1 MFQCRFYEQEWPRE
15 GQIVVVKI
23 KEIHDHGLL
32 CSLLEYNEIEGYV
45 AISELTRRRIKS
57 KNQSEMKKGQ
67 LDLAKVV
74 TVDEK
79 RGFIDLNKEQLP
91 REVVEKVTIR
101 WNNSKKVRS
110 IMKHVAQ
117 RIGTPVEEVYEK
129 FLWPLA
135 RDMRK
140 LDNSHAI
147 MGLLF
152 FHESPEAMAKKY
164 HLRQKFVDALLPA
177 LRERL
182 KPRQHKITALVQ
194 LQSARRQGDILM
206 RRTLKAAVLVSTP
219 CCPVEIHQKE
229 PSIYEVKIH
238 TLKPMEG
245 SAIIWKILE
254 KLRRVLTFGNRGVFR
269 LLKAPIMLDPYLRKT
284 IVKCQDPNIQFL
296 ESTPQKIA
304 PDINKEG
311 TQALSA
317 VDQNKVLTKKE
328 THSSSVNSKNGTIE
342 RAAKP
347 ALSTI
352 GEADIDSAAPSPQC
366 NDPISSP
373 QQKVEQKKYI
383 EAVPSTWSTKA
394 LDNSQANFSPTS
406 QNKRLKRFRGLPNQ
420 REQPNSNKRA
430 IHPQLQLSFD
440 GHIWRRQRQKTSL
453 HETDTSDCTE
463 REANTSLTTTANSN
477 EEIADCVICNRDNA
491 NRNEKYKSENA
502 ESQITG
508 LGLLET
514 YTPQFWKRAEGNF
527 SSGDSV
533 EHNQSLIPQRKYLST
548 CSLPNSRQPFS
559 SMVDTFSSHRMD
571 TVIQSPQMYKEN
583 SNPINYPKEFPP
595 SSDVSNLLS
604 PRISPQG
611 LTPLQRGYLRELL
624 LDIQAIDQE
633 VIRSKFEFNV
643 NDPDHSSFLLTSAG
657 TK

>member
-1 MFQCRFYEQEWPRE
+1 MFQCRFYEQEWPKE

-23 KEIHDHGLL
+23 KEIHDHGLI

-101 WNNSKKVRS
+101 WNNSKKVHS
-110 IMKHVAQ
+110 IMKYVAQ
-117 RIGTPVEEVYEK
+117 RIETPVEEVYEK

-140 LDNSHAI
+140 LGNSHAI

-164 HLRQKFVDALLPA
+164 HLQQKFVDALLPA

-194 LQSARRQGDILM
+194 LQSSRRQGDILM
-206 RRTLKAAVLVSTP
+206 KRTLKAAVLVSTP

-229 PSIYEVKIH
+229 PTIYEVKIH
-238 TLKPMEG
+238 TLKPSEG

-254 KLRRVLTFGNRGVFR
+254 KLRRVLTFGNRGEFR
-269 LLKAPIMLDPYLRKT
+269 LLKAPVMLDPYLRKT
-284 IVKCQDPNIQFL
+284 IVKCQDPSSKFL
-296 ESTPQKIA
+296 ESSTQKTV

-311 TQALSA
+311 KQALSA

-328 THSSSVNSKNGTIE
+328 SHSTSVNSKNGTID
-342 RAAKP
+342 RATKP
-347 ALSTI
+347 ALYNI
-352 GEADIDSAAPSPQC
+352 GELEADSAAPSPHC
-366 NDPISSP
+366 NNLISSTK
-373 QQKVEQKKYI
+373 QKVEQKKYI
-383 EAVPSTWSTKA
+383 DAVPLTWSTNA
-394 LDNSQANFSPTS
+394 LDNYQANFSSMS
-406 QNKRLKRFRGLPNQ
+406 QNNPLKRFRGLPNQ
-420 REQPNSNKRA
+420 CEQPNSNKRA
-430 IHPQLQLSFD
+430 LHPRLQLTFD
-440 GHIWRRQRQKTSL
+440 GHIWRRQLWKTSIRNT
-453 HETDTSDCTE
+453 ETSACTE
-463 REANTSLTTTANSN
+463 LEANSSLTTTANSN
-477 EEIADCVICNRDNA
+477 KEIADSAVCTRDKA
-491 NRNEKYKSENA
+491 NRREKYKSKNA
-502 ESQITG
+502 KSQITG

-514 YTPQFWKRAEGNF
+514 YTPQLWKRPEGIF

-533 EHNQSLIPQRKYLST
+533 EHNQSLISQRKCLST
-548 CSLPNSRQPFS
+548 SSLPSSRQPVS
-559 SMVDTFSSHRMD
+559 SMVDTFSSPRMD
-571 TVIQSPQMYKEN
+571 TVIKSPQMYKEN
-583 SNPINYPKEFPP
+583 SNPIHHPERFPP

-624 LDIQAIDQE
+624 LDIQSIDQE
-633 VIRSKFEFNV
+633 VARSKFAFNV
-643 NDPDHSSFLLTSAG
+643 NEPDHNSFFLTAAG